1 MKDKNKQLNKM
12 DIIRGIIGFTTD
24 GKIGVDSPFH
34 FYNLKTNEPYTNS
47 LKDGDKLLGV
57 VINDVFNICLEF
69 NSSNGK
75 ESFGYI
81 VDNSNDNT
89 VVIQL
94 FKGFNKTTF
103 NPFEPSY
110 ELGEII
116 SENITNFQN
125 KIKWA

>member
-1 MKDKNKQLNKM
+1 ME
-12 DIIRGIIGFTTD
+12 IIRGIIGFTTD

-47 LKDGDKLLGV
+47 LKEGDKLLGV
-57 VINDVFNICLEF
+57 IIDGIFNICFEF
-69 NSSNGK
+69 TSIKGN

-81 VDNSNDNT
+81 VNNSNDKT
-89 VVIQL
+89 VVIQI
-94 FKGFNKTTF
+94 FKGFNKATF

-110 ELGEII
+110 KLGEII

-125 KIKWA
+125 KIKWV